1 MDPEFEHVYDYVDG
15 IADAQGEHIDN
26 LIERVE
32 KLEQFI
38 KENYEQR

>member
-1 MDPEFEHVYDYVDG
+1 MDPEFEHVYDYIDG
-15 IADAQGEHIDN
+15 IADVTAEHIDD

-32 KLEQFI
+32 KLEKFI

>member
-15 IADAQGEHIDN
+15 IAIYGEHIDN

-32 KLEQFI
+32 KLEKFI